1 MGRKLS
7 KLVAFQLTLAIV
19 LSSLPGPSLQRMQA
33 AKRRTGSLTN
43 PLAPIASVDLGTL
56 CQDRPIR
63 PARTQADDST
73 SQQPIGPGGLGGDLQ
88 LGYRQSVRCR

>member
-1 MGRKLS
+1 MGKKLF
-7 KLVAFQLTLAIV
+7 KLVAFQLSLAIV

-43 PLAPIASVDLGTL
+43 PLAPITSVDLGTL

-63 PARTQADDST
+63 PARTHADDST
-73 SQQPIGPGGLGGDLQ
+73 FQQPPGPGSLGGDLQ
-88 LGYRQSVRCR
+88 LGHRHVVRCR